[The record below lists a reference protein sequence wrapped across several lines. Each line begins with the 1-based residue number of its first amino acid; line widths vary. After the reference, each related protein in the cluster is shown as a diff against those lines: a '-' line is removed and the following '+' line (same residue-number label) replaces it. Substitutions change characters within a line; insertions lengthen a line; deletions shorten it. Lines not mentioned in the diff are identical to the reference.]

1 MRLCFTNFLRNEQG
15 SVFIF
20 VGLAIIVLIGVVG
33 IALDL
38 GTQSMIKTRMQ
49 TAADAAALAG
59 AIPDGATT
67 AEREAIARRYFAL
80 NYPDNYLQTDLTAE
94 NVGITVNNQTVLVD
108 TDTRRRKADILPVV
122 GINTIA
128 TRAVSEVQNTGSSLS
143 SIRDITLVMDA
154 SGSMGDPLPSGAT
167 RIIAARD
174 AAHVIVDSILCDT
187 PGSGS
192 RIGWVQ
198 YSSECDW
205 DAPNQNCVDST
216 RSLAL
221 SGSCTALGG
230 SISSYD
236 PVAWT
241 NGAEGMERAE
251 ALMGAA
257 RPNVVR
263 AVVYM
268 TDGLNN
274 VYGSRNYCPYGNT
287 TCRGNFHD
295 GSPIA
300 DAPALAAC
308 NRLKAKGVII
318 YGVSFSED
326 AISADVIRNCAS
338 GPDYY
343 YYAPDDV
350 ALKEAFT
357 DIVTSIKKIRITR

>member
-1 MRLCFTNFLRNEQG
+1 MRTRFKDFLRDEQG

-20 VGLAIIVLIGVVG
+20 VGLAIIVLLGVIG

-38 GTQSMIKTRMQ
+38 GTQGMIKTRMQ

-59 AIPDGATT
+59 AIPEDATP

-80 NYPDNYLQTDLTAE
+80 NYPDNYQQTDLTAQ
-94 NVGITVNNQTVLVD
+94 NVGITVNDQTVLVD

-122 GINTIA
+122 GINTIQ

-143 SIRDITLVMDA
+143 TIRDITLVMDA
-154 SGSMGDPLPSGAT
+154 SGSMGDALPSGTT
-167 RIIAARD
+167 RIVGARD
-174 AAHVIVDSILCDT
+174 AAHVIVDAILCDN

-198 YSSECDW
+198 YSSQCDW
-205 DAPNQNCVDST
+205 DAPNQNCVNST
-216 RSLAL
+216 QSLAL
-221 SGSCTALGG
+221 SGSCPALGS
-230 SISSYD
+230 SISSYE
-236 PVAWT
+236 PIAWT
-241 NGAEGMERAE
+241 NGAEGLERAE

-287 TCRGNFHD
+287 TCRGTFHE
-295 GSPIA
+295 GSALA
-300 DAPALAAC
+300 DAPALEAC
-308 NRLKAKGVII
+308 NRLKAQGVIV

-326 AISADVIRNCAS
+326 AVSADVVRNCAS

-343 YYAPDDV
+343 FYAPDEV
-350 ALKEAFT
+350 ALKEAFEN
-357 DIVTSIKKIRITR
+357 ILVSIRKIRITR